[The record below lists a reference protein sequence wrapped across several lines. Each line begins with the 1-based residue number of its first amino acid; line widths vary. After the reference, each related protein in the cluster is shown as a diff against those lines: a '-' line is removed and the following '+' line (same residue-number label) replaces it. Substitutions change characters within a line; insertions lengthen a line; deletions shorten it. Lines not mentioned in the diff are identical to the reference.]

1 MAKSLTETAK
11 AILMRE
17 SNDASPDRDATSTTE
32 NKSSLKPGS
41 KAVEG
46 QIVNPGASSTPGN
59 QAQDLGPAAVKP
71 TDVSP
76 SAKAAGGVKKDTSP
90 SAKAAVA
97 AETPKKSAEVMEEDL
112 EQEEVEVVSEAE
124 EIAEDDDIEI
134 SEEMQ
139 AFIDAM
145 LEEGATEDE
154 IAAALEENFEFSEG
168 EEVMEE
174 AEEAYEVDMSEHVD
188 ALFEGEELSEEFKQK
203 ALTIFEAAVKQKVE
217 AEIALMEQAFAET
230 LEEEVAAIQE
240 ELSSNVD
247 DYLNYVVE
255 QWVSDNEVAIEA
267 GLRTELTEDF
277 ISGLKTLFAEH
288 YIDLP
293 EDKVSVVEE
302 LGAKVE
308 ELEGKLNEEIER
320 SVALSKQLNESKKIE
335 VVASAVE
342 GLTATQAEKLKSL
355 AEGVEFTSVEEF
367 SAKVKTIRENYF
379 PAGKVNSEN
388 VLDKAESSTD
398 GKGMIAEDLQGPMAQ
413 YVKALG
419 KKLPN

>member
-17 SNDASPDRDATSTTE
+17 SNDASPDRDATKSTVNSAT
-32 NKSSLKPGS
+32 LKPGS
-41 KAVEG
+41 KSPEG
-46 QIVNPGASSTPGN
+46 QIVNPGASSDTGN
-59 QAQDLGPAAVKP
+59 KAQDLGPAAVNP

-76 SAKAAGGVKKDTSP
+76 SAKAAGSVKKDASR

-97 AETPKKSAEVMEEDL
+97 AETTKKSAEVMEEDL
-112 EQEEVEVVSEAE
+112 EQEDADLVAE
-124 EIAEDDDIEI
+124 EEELDEELEI
-134 SEEMQ
+134 SEEM
-139 AFIDAM
+139 AEFINAM
-145 LEEGATEDE
+145 IEEGATEEE
-154 IAAALEENFEFSEG
+154 IAAALEENFEFEGDEFVSE
-168 EEVMEE
+168 EDEIE
-174 AEEAYEVDMSEHVD
+174 YEVDMSEHVD
-188 ALFEGEELSEEFKQK
+188 ALFQGEELSEEFREK
-203 ALTIFEAAVKQKVE
+203 ALTIFEAAVKAKVE
-217 AEIALMEQAFAET
+217 EEIALMEQAFAET
-230 LEEEVAAIQE
+230 LEEEVLAIQE

-308 ELEGKLNEEIER
+308 ELESKLNEEIEL
-320 SVALSKQLNESKKIE
+320 SVALSKQLNESKKFE
-335 VVASAVE
+335 VIASIVE
-342 GLTATQAEKLKSL
+342 GLTSTQAEKLMSL
-355 AEGVEFTSVEEF
+355 AEGVEFTNVEQF

-379 PAGKVNSEN
+379 PTGNVKREN
-388 VLDKAESSTD
+388 VLDKAESSED
-398 GKGMIAEDLQGPMAQ
+398 GKGMIAEELQGPMAH